1 MVGEYSGA
9 RNNPEIVSPEN
20 KMREVFVQAS
30 LPIAQAIL
38 NSNQKVI
45 DAIDD
50 LSDRPIE
57 LNGRKVSE
65 SIFKDLQNE
74 ATRRGKKFA

>member
-1 MVGEYSGA
+1 
-9 RNNPEIVSPEN
+9 
-20 KMREVFVQAS
+20 MREVFVQAS